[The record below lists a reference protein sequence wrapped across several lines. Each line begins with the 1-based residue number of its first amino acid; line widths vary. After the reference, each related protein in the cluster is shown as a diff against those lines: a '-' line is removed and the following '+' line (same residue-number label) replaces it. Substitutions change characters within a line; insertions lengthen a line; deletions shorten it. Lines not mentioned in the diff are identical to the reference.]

1 MLGAIL
7 APWLFWAG
15 QYVSHFKYL
24 GFLANTDFQR
34 FFNRSVLVSAFLL
47 LIPLLRWIGLQ
58 RLQNLG
64 LRKNPQGIPHLLGG
78 FLISACTMSALGAS
92 LLGLDICELKDPF
105 PWHLL
110 AADTSDRNLRG
121 VDRRSLVQRS
131 DPRSGSPDNP
141 HAPAAIFVSALFS
154 IIHFLNPA
162 REQIDVVRWYS
173 GFELLPHAF
182 WKFSEPLTVLGGFT
196 TIGILGLLLAHATI
210 RTSSLWLGIGIHSGL
225 IFAKMGFN
233 KVTKKNSGCHS
244 LVRWRYHRRD
254 RVRSDPALTL
264 ASNLDN
270 LPAWGIRFGSCLIR
284 CLSCSTPPIVSGVDI
299 RKTVEPFFANN
310 AKRHRLVSR
319 RHSAAVAP
327 DRSRV
332 SLQENSA
339 VRTAKIAPRLLIAW
353 CPTIK
358 QRVF

>member
-15 QYVSHFKYL
+15 QYVSRFNSL

-34 FFNRSVLVSAFLL
+34 FFNRAVLVSAFLL

-105 PWHLL
+105 PWDLL
-110 AADTSDRNLRG
+110 PPILLTAISVALIEEALFRG
-121 VDRRSLVQRS
+121 AILGLVRQTI
-131 DPRSGSPDNP
+131 PTL
-141 HAPAAIFVSALFS
+141 PAAIFVSALFS

-162 REQIDVVRWYS
+162 REQIALVRWYS

-225 IFAKMGFN
+225 IFSKMGFN
-233 KVTKKNSGCHS
+233 KVTKKIRDVTPWFSGDIT
-244 LVRWRYHRRD
+244 V
-254 RVRSDPALTL
+254 
-264 ASNLDN
+264 
-270 LPAWGIRFGSCLIR
+270 GIGSVLI
-284 CLSCSTPPIVSGVDI
+284 L
-299 RKTVEPFFANN
+299 
-310 AKRHRLVSR
+310 L
-319 RHSAAVAP
+319 
-327 DRSRV
+327 
-332 SLQENSA
+332 LLW
-339 VRTAKIAPRLLIAW
+339 LLIWIIYLRGKSDSDLA
-353 CPTIK
+353 
-358 QRVF
+358 